1 MNLVNV
7 CLSCDDNYSKYASVV
22 IASILDNLSEKSFA
36 NFYIL
41 DGNITKENKKAS
53 RKKFWKKRP
62 LCFLHPKYLYAFYCS
77 YIKK

>member
-7 CLSCDDNYSKYASVV
+7 CLSCDDNYSKYAGVV

-41 DGNITKENKKAS
+41 DGNITKENKDKLLQLKIQMLMKS
-53 RKKFWKKRP
+53 Q
-62 LCFLHPKYLYAFYCS
+62 LIIILTYLKLL
-77 YIKK
+77 I